1 MKVFFDE
8 RQNVGVNM
16 SFSPS
21 AGKPVKIVAG
31 WIELN
36 LPVEIMGVTPCSV
49 EDLCLAHDSQ
59 YVNDILTLQK
69 ENGFKNKLKAV
80 ADSLHWTNGSFVT
93 AAEHAIKTKESV
105 VSPTSGFHHAE
116 YASGDGFCTF
126 NGLMVAA
133 IKLNRDG
140 LINRVA
146 IVDIDMH
153 YGNGTDSIIEK
164 LGIDYVNHYTFGG
177 DLQDDGHFIKN
188 LPEIM
193 DRTIENCDI
202 IFYQAGADPHVDD
215 PYGGA
220 LTTEELK
227 ERDAI
232 VFEKAK
238 AAGIP
243 VVWNLAGGYQTDF
256 SKIAEIHNNTALE
269 HLRVFDA

>member
-8 RQNVGVNM
+8 RQNVPVNT

-21 AGKPVKIVAG
+21 AGKPVKIVLG
-31 WIELN
+31 WLEMK
-36 LPVEIMGVTPCSV
+36 LPVEIMDVIPCSI
-49 EDLCLAHDSQ
+49 EDLCLAHDPR
-59 YVNDILTLQK
+59 YINDILTLK
-69 ENGFKNKLKAV
+69 KDNGFGNRLKTV
-80 ADSLHWTNGSFVT
+80 ADSLVWTNGSFVT
-93 AAEHAIKTKESV
+93 AAEYAIKTKENV
-105 VSPTSGFHHAE
+105 VSPTSGFHHAGYSIGE
-116 YASGDGFCTF
+116 GFCTF
-126 NGLMVAA
+126 NGLMIAA
-133 IKLNRDG
+133 IKLKKSGLANR
-140 LINRVA
+140 IA

-153 YGNGTDSIIEK
+153 YGNGTDAIIEK
-164 LGIDYVNHYTFGG
+164 LGIDYVNHYTYGG
-177 DLQDDGHFIKN
+177 DLYDDGHFIKN

-202 IFYQAGADPHVDD
+202 IFYQAGADPHVND

-227 ERDAI
+227 QRDAI

-269 HLRVFDA
+269 HLRVFNA